1 MVNPK
6 VVPLARPKL
15 LNPSSNAEQ
24 PRPFRF
30 GVTWETL
37 LAQLEPVEIREIVP
51 TALAVVVAPP
61 VVVVPS
67 HALQVVEPSH
77 ALQVVEPPPRP
88 RVDEAAWEMVVP
100 KMVRH

>member
-1 MVNPK
+1 MLNPK

-37 LAQLEPVEIREIVP
+37 LVHLEPVEIREVVP
-51 TALAVVVAPP
+51 TAVAVVVAPP
-61 VVVVPS
+61 VVVV
-67 HALQVVEPSH
+67 PSH

>member
-1 MVNPK
+1 MLNPK

-15 LNPSSNAEQ
+15 LNPSSNDEQ
-24 PRPFRF
+24 PRAFRF

-37 LAQLEPVEIREIVP
+37 FAALEPVEITETVR
-51 TALAVVVAPP
+51 TAVAVVVAPP
-61 VVVVPS
+61 VFVV
-67 HALQVVEPSH
+67 PSH

-100 KMVRH
+100 KMVRQ